1 MAAEPL
7 RRRQLTGGRSVE
19 EGGFVVIQW
28 VGMVIIAMA
37 LLILVSNAVAI
48 QYATGA
54 VRTAVDEAART
65 GARLDGTP
73 AECVEH
79 GTDVLRGPGGLLRG
93 TMGDNIV
100 ITCAAVGSVMVA
112 SATGEFEWWFGG
124 VPAVSVAIVG
134 RSVIEPGVSAS
145 P

>member
-1 MAAEPL
+1 M
-7 RRRQLTGGRSVE
+7 
-19 EGGFVVIQW
+19 IQW
-28 VGMVIIAMA
+28 VGMVVIAMS

-48 QYATGA
+48 QYASGA

-73 AECVEH
+73 AECQSHAE
-79 GTDVLRGPGGLLRG
+79 DVLRGRGGLLRG
-93 TMGDNIV
+93 TMGDSIV
-100 ITCAAVGSVMVA
+100 FRCAVTGPVMVA

-124 VPAVSVAIVG
+124 LPPIEVDIVG
-134 RSVIEPGVSAS
+134 RSVIEPVVGAG